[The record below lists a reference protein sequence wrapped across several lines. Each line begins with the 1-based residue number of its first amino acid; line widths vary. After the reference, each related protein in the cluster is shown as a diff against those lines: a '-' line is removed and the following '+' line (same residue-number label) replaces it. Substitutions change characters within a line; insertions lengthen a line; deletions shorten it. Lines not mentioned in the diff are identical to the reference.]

1 MLELPNMYNILLGLL
16 CVSLFL
22 NVVLFVKVRTLSRK
36 LNEVGQRVEITEE
49 ELSQIRKRLEKL
61 KGEI

>member
-1 MLELPNMYNILLGLL
+1 MYNILLGLL

>member
-1 MLELPNMYNILLGLL
+1 MYNILLGLL

-22 NVVLFVKVRTLSRK
+22 NVVLFIKVRTLSRK